1 MLSSSDPVSPGVG
14 TAAPALPD
22 AAAPAASVAPDSAA
36 VPDAAAPVV
45 GTPWSRLALAMG
57 VRPALVIAFGAAL
70 WAMGRPLLWMNVLII
85 VIDVVTLAL
94 VHGLLRAEGRGLTDL
109 LSFRGADVGWGLL
122 CGLISLVAWMPAFL
136 IGNLVAYQGAPPA
149 SSYPPVPLWIGVLSV
164 TIMPVTIGLA
174 EEALYRGYLQPRLQG
189 HIGLVGAVL
198 AASVVFG
205 LQHIGFAFPDAQ
217 AMVAS
222 VVRTFLAGLVFAWL
236 LTWRRRVAPLAV
248 GHWLMD
254 LLGLGLPMLIWS
266 LQQGW

>member
-1 MLSSSDPVSPGVG
+1 MVSSSDPASPGVG

-122 CGLISLVAWMPAFL
+122 CGLISLV
-136 IGNLVAYQGAPPA
+136 
-149 SSYPPVPLWIGVLSV
+149 
-164 TIMPVTIGLA
+164 T
-174 EEALYRGYLQPRLQG
+174 
-189 HIGLVGAVL
+189 
-198 AASVVFG
+198 
-205 LQHIGFAFPDAQ
+205 
-217 AMVAS
+217 
-222 VVRTFLAGLVFAWL
+222 
-236 LTWRRRVAPLAV
+236 
-248 GHWLMD
+248 
-254 LLGLGLPMLIWS
+254 
-266 LQQGW
+266 

>member
-1 MLSSSDPVSPGVG
+1 MNSSSDPASSGTG
-14 TAAPALPD
+14 TAAPALLG
-22 AAAPAASVAPDSAA
+22 AAVPVAPDAAA
-36 VPDAAAPVV
+36 VPDAAVPVV
-45 GTPWSRLALAMG
+45 GTPWSRLVLAMG
-57 VRPALVIAFGAAL
+57 VRPALVIVFGAVL
-70 WAMGRPLLWMNVLII
+70 WAVGRPLVWMNVLIV
-85 VIDVVTLAL
+85 VIDVVTLVL
-94 VHGLLRAEGRGLTDL
+94 VHRLLRAEGRGLTDL

-122 CGLISLVAWMPAFL
+122 CGLIVLVAWVPAFL

-189 HIGLVGAVL
+189 RIGLVGAVL
-198 AASVVFG
+198 AACAVFG
-205 LQHIGFAFPDAQ
+205 LQHIGFALPDAQ

-236 LTWRRRVAPLAV
+236 LTWRKRVAPLAV
-248 GHWLMD
+248 GHWLID
-254 LLGLGLPMLIWS
+254 LLGLGLPVLIWS

>member
-1 MLSSSDPVSPGVG
+1 M
-14 TAAPALPD
+14 
-22 AAAPAASVAPDSAA
+22 
-36 VPDAAAPVV
+36 
-45 GTPWSRLALAMG
+45 
-57 VRPALVIAFGAAL
+57 
-70 WAMGRPLLWMNVLII
+70 
-85 VIDVVTLAL
+85 
-94 VHGLLRAEGRGLTDL
+94 
-109 LSFRGADVGWGLL
+109 
-122 CGLISLVAWMPAFL
+122 
-136 IGNLVAYQGAPPA
+136 
-149 SSYPPVPLWIGVLSV
+149 LSV

-236 LTWRRRVAPLAV
+236 LIWRRRVAPLAV

>member
-1 MLSSSDPVSPGVG
+1 MVSSSDPVSPGVGAG

-22 AAAPAASVAPDSAA
+22 AAAVPDAAAPAA
-36 VPDAAAPVV
+36 PDAAAPVV

-57 VRPALVIAFGAAL
+57 ARPALVIAFGAAL
-70 WAMGRPLLWMNVLII
+70 WAMGRPLLWMNVLIV

-94 VHGLLRAEGRGLTDL
+94 VHRLLRAEGRGLTDL

-122 CGLISLVAWMPAFL
+122 CGLIILVAWMPAFFV
-136 IGNLVAYQGAPPA
+136 GNLVAYQGAPPA
-149 SSYPPVPLWIGVLSV
+149 PSYPPVPLWIGVLSI

-189 HIGLVGAVL
+189 RIGLVGAVL
-198 AASVVFG
+198 VASVVFG
-205 LQHIGFAFPDAQ
+205 LQHIGFALPDAQ

-222 VVRTFLAGLVFAWL
+222 VVRTFLAGLVFAGL
-236 LTWRRRVAPLAV
+236 LVWRRRVAPLAV

-266 LQQGW
+266 LQ

>member
-1 MLSSSDPVSPGVG
+1 MVSSSDPASPGVG

-70 WAMGRPLLWMNVLII
+70 WAMGRPLLWMNVLIV

-122 CGLISLVAWMPAFL
+122 CGLISLVAWMPAFFV
-136 IGNLVAYQGAPPA
+136 GNLVAYQGAPPA
-149 SSYPPVPLWIGVLSV
+149 SSYPPVPLWIGVLSI

-189 HIGLVGAVL
+189 RIGLVGAVL

-205 LQHIGFAFPDAQ
+205 LQHIGFALPDAQ
-217 AMVAS
+217 AMVAN
-222 VVRTFLAGLVFAWL
+222 VVRTFLAGLVFAGL

-266 LQQGW
+266 LQ